1 MDQRA
6 AGSGVWQQAKRAG
19 QDARMH
25 VLLALALRAATA
37 MLVFLWHD
45 D

>member
-6 AGSGVWQQAKRAG
+6 AGSGAWQQANKAG
-19 QDARMH
+19 QDAQIQ

-37 MLVFLWHD
+37 MLFFLWHED
-45 D
+45 